1 MRGLDLL
8 RRLTAPKGTGTP
20 PQTYGQLVPVLALL
34 FLFLLWSNSFHA
46 IAYLRRSVGAW
57 DLVVLRFAPV
67 AVFSLT
73 WILLHDPLHNLR
85 LLIENPV
92 RIVLMGLLIVP
103 TYNVLLNW
111 GQGQVPAGTASL
123 LIAMNPLFTYALALV
138 TRQETHRVR
147 KSLGLLLSFV
157 GVYLLLITQGRS
169 FGPGYGLRA
178 LAVLGAP
185 LSWAIATIV
194 AKPLVTR
201 ESPLGVTYLSLAV
214 GSVPFLLIA
223 PFDHTLRLSIGA
235 FTLEDW
241 FAITHLSLFCTIIG
255 FAIWYASLRRL
266 PASSVAAFVLL
277 NPPMTIAFGPLWG
290 TDQPTGAVIGFGAW
304 ILAGIILSTWRIPD
318 TVAHAGSAVLGVF
331 DSIEPS
337 MRSMKDR
344 FRGKPRK

>member
-1 MRGLDLL
+1 M
-8 RRLTAPKGTGTP
+8 GTTKRTGAP
-20 PQTYGQLVPVLALL
+20 PQAHGQLLPVLALL

-46 IAYLRRSVGAW
+46 IAYLRKSVGAW

-92 RIVLMGLLIVP
+92 RIAIMGLLIVP
-103 TYNVLLNW
+103 TYNVFLNW

-123 LIAMNPLFTYALALV
+123 LIAMNPLFTYALALII
-138 TRQETHRVR
+138 RQESHRLR
-147 KSLGLLLSFV
+147 KSIGLLLSFV
-157 GVYLLLITQGRS
+157 GVYMLLIHQGRS
-169 FGPGYGLRA
+169 FGPGYGLHA
-178 LAVLGAP
+178 LSVLAAP
-185 LSWAIATIV
+185 LAWAIATIL

-214 GSVPFLLIA
+214 GSIPFLLIA
-223 PFDHTLRLSIGA
+223 PLDHTLRVAIGH
-235 FTLEDW
+235 FTIEDW

-290 TDQPTGAVIGFGAW
+290 TDRPTGAVIGFGAW

-318 TVAHAGSAVLGVF
+318 SMAHAGSAVLGVF

-337 MRSMKDR
+337 VRQVR
-344 FRGKPRK
+344 GRLRGKPRK

>member
-1 MRGLDLL
+1 MRGSELL
-8 RRLTAPKGTGTP
+8 HRIGQTRRAGV
-20 PQTYGQLVPVLALL
+20 PQAHGQLLPVLALV

-85 LLIENPV
+85 ILIENPV
-92 RIVLMGLLIVP
+92 RIAFLGLLIVP
-103 TYNVLLNW
+103 IYNVLLNW

-138 TRQETHRVR
+138 IRQERHRLR
-147 KSLGLLLSFV
+147 KSVGLMLSFT
-157 GVYLLLITQGRS
+157 GVYLLLIQQGRS
-169 FGPGYGLRA
+169 FGPGYGLHA
-178 LAVLGAP
+178 LSVLAAP

-223 PFDHTLRLSIGA
+223 PFDHTLRVAIGG

-241 FAITHLSLFCTIIG
+241 FAITHLSLMCTIIG

-290 TDQPTGAVIGFGAW
+290 TDQPTASVIGFGAW

-318 TVAHAGSAVLGVF
+318 TVTNAGNAVLGVL

-337 MRSMKDR
+337 VRQVRDR

>member
-1 MRGLDLL
+1 MDVL
-8 RRLTAPKGTGTP
+8 RRLTTPKGTHAP
-20 PQTYGQLVPVLALL
+20 PQAHGQLLPILALV

-46 IAYLRRSVGAW
+46 IAYLRRTVGAW

-67 AVFSLT
+67 AVFSLC

-85 LLIENPV
+85 LLLENPI
-92 RIVLMGLLIVP
+92 RIVCMGILIVP

-138 TRQETHRVR
+138 TRQESHRVR
-147 KSLGLLLSFV
+147 KSLGLLLSFI

-185 LSWAIATIV
+185 LSWAMATIL

-223 PFDHTLRLSIGA
+223 PFDHTLRLAIGN
-235 FTLEDW
+235 FTMEDW
-241 FAITHLSLFCTIIG
+241 FAITHLSLFCTILG

-304 ILAGIILSTWRIPD
+304 ILAGIILSTWKIPD

-337 MRSMKDR
+337 VKNVRDR